1 MFTRRKILPLF
12 HLLWTILLS
21 DAEHVENGE
30 SVLRFQDGLHEA
42 LQDYEVNERTAEP
55 HRAGKLLMTLP
66 LLRQSAHRAVQC
78 FRRLH
83 MQHRVPMHK
92 LFLEMLD
99 IKI

>member
-1 MFTRRKILPLF
+1 M
-12 HLLWTILLS
+12 LLLL

-42 LQDYEVNERTAEP
+42 LQDYEVNERAAEP
-55 HRAGKLLMTLP
+55 HRAGRLLMTLP

-78 FRRLH
+78 FHRLH
-83 MQHRVPMHK
+83 VQHHVSMHK

-99 IKI
+99 TKI